1 MKRPPLRVGAGQ
13 GQEMPK
19 LFETTWIKS
28 LELSNRSVRSATWSG
43 VGDDRGYV
51 TERAVEFYRELGRG
65 GIGLIVTG
73 FQYILTNGRQLPYM
87 IGNCEDGQVGGL
99 KRLVDA
105 VHSGGGKVVP
115 QIVHCGARAD
125 SKLFEEGDELWAP
138 SAAPSSASEA
148 VPKEVTPREIT
159 LLVEAY
165 AAAAGRAMEAGFD
178 GVQLHG
184 AHGYG
189 INQFLSG
196 ATNRRADGYG
206 GDTGKRYRFLGEVME
221 AVRGTV
227 GTDFPVMIKLSGN
240 DFVENG
246 LTPEDAVEVAR
257 RLSDDGIDMIEVSA
271 GSAASPP
278 DKSPARK
285 KIRKEEDEAYLSD
298 LAAYVKGAV
307 NVPVATVGGVR
318 SPGII
323 NDILAEGKA
332 DYVAMARPFIRE
344 PNLVRRWKQGDA
356 ARAKC
361 ISCNGC
367 FETGMKGIGISCKVE
382 RKLKEE
388 REREG

>member
-1 MKRPPLRVGAGQ
+1 
-13 GQEMPK
+13 MPQ

-28 LELSNRSVRSATWSG
+28 LELSNRSVRSATWGG

-65 GIGLIVTG
+65 GIGFVVTG
-73 FQYILTNGRQLPYM
+73 YQCILTNGRQLPYM
-87 IGNCEDGQVGGL
+87 IGNYEDGQVSGL

-125 SKLFEEGDELWAP
+125 PKLFEEGDELWAP
-138 SAAPSSASEA
+138 SAVPSSASET
-148 VPKEVTPREIT
+148 VPKEVTPQEIT
-159 LLVEAY
+159 FLVEAY

-196 ATNRRADGYG
+196 ATNRRGDGYG
-206 GDTGKRYRFLGEVME
+206 GDIGKRYRFLGEVME

-227 GTDFPVMIKLSGN
+227 GTDFPVMIKLSGD
-240 DFVENG
+240 DFVEKG
-246 LTPEDAVEVAR
+246 LTPEDAVEVAQ
-257 RLSDDGIDMIEVSA
+257 RLTDDGIDMIEVSA

-278 DKSPARK
+278 DKGPARK

-298 LAAYVKGAV
+298 LAAHVKSAV

-318 SPGII
+318 SPRII

-344 PNLVRRWKQGDA
+344 PHLVERWKQGDT

-367 FETGMKGIGISCKVE
+367 FETGIKGIGISCKVE